1 MKSKELAQAL
11 IDIVHQTEKPEKA
24 VSAFLSFL
32 ETNNLIYQ
40 LPLIVRYLEQF
51 QIQHARK
58 VTLRIETPFE
68 ISSSMQ
74 TNIQTFVDAG
84 DATYV
89 ELEINKKLLGGFR
102 TSYKGFVTDA
112 SIRHNLLALKKQLT
126 K

>member
-32 ETNNLIYQ
+32 ETNNLVYQ
-40 LPLIVRYLEQF
+40 LPIILRYLEQF
-51 QIQHARK
+51 QIQNKRAQ
-58 VTLRIETPFE
+58 TLIIESPFD
-68 ISSSMQ
+68 IDATLQ
-74 TNIQTFVDAG
+74 KKIQTFVRALDAKH
-84 DATYV
+84 V
-89 ELEINKKLLGGFR
+89 ELDINKKLLGGFR
-102 TSYKGFVTDA
+102 TSYKGLVTDA